1 MPDHIPEMLITKKS
15 VLQMIPFS
23 YTTLWAMTN
32 SGEFP
37 SPIVLNP
44 GSKHKRIAWKLS
56 EVEAWIAS
64 RPTGMGSGP
73 AVEVHQRRTALAQQR
88 LTAGVA
94 AAQLNQRPS
103 LDAHCD
109 RSEHPNSS
117 QAIDHASQAIQ
128 PNQIPSPDDRRDRAE
143 HPNSS
148 QVIDA
153 SLQAIVTKPETAARP
168 RPVLLSEAEKRAL
181 VRAT

>member
-1 MPDHIPEMLITKKS
+1 MPEHIPEMLITKKS

-73 AVEVHQRRTALAQQR
+73 AVEVHQRRTALAAAR
-88 LTAGVA
+88 LANGVA
-94 AAQLNQRPS
+94 APAAFP
-103 LDAHCD
+103 
-109 RSEHPNSS
+109 
-117 QAIDHASQAIQ
+117 
-128 PNQIPSPDDRRDRAE
+128 
-143 HPNSS
+143 
-148 QVIDA
+148 
-153 SLQAIVTKPETAARP
+153 KPVPA
-168 RPVLLSEAEKRAL
+168 RPVLLPVAQRRRLAVSE
-181 VRAT
+181 

>member
-1 MPDHIPEMLITKKS
+1 MPEHIPEMLITKKS

-73 AVEVHQRRTALAQQR
+73 AVEVHRRRTALAQQR
-88 LTAGVA
+88 LA
-94 AAQLNQRPS
+94 AAL
-103 LDAHCD
+103 
-109 RSEHPNSS
+109 
-117 QAIDHASQAIQ
+117 
-128 PNQIPSPDDRRDRAE
+128 
-143 HPNSS
+143 
-148 QVIDA
+148 
-153 SLQAIVTKPETAARP
+153 VTVPEPVPA
-168 RPVLLSEAEKRAL
+168 RPVLLPVAQRRRL
-181 VRAT
+181 VKAK

>member
-1 MPDHIPEMLITKKS
+1 MPEHIPEMLITKKS

-73 AVEVHQRRTALAQQR
+73 AVEVHQRRTALAAER

-94 AAQLNQRPS
+94 GDQFPSAREPVTATRP
-103 LDAHCD
+103 LT
-109 RSEHPNSS
+109 
-117 QAIDHASQAIQ
+117 
-128 PNQIPSPDDRRDRAE
+128 RAE
-143 HPNSS
+143 R
-148 QVIDA
+148 
-153 SLQAIVTKPETAARP
+153 L
-168 RPVLLSEAEKRAL
+168 AL
-181 VRAT
+181 VGGITVTEE